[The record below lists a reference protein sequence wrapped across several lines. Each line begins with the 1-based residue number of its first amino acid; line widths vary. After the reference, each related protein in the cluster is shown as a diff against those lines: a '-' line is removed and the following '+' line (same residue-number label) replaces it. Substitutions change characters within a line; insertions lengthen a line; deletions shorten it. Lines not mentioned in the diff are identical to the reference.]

1 MWTSL
6 NTGIGGRFM
15 DVAAAADTG
24 SITPSSMAIS
34 EGIYLSYAKLGA
46 LEMLGTLRVLIW

>member
-1 MWTSL
+1 
-6 NTGIGGRFM
+6 M

-46 LEMLGTLRVLIW
+46 LEMLGTLRVFIVTLSLLDNIQF